1 VHTRIGDTTVG
12 ARINGEDRPLRTA
25 LINGDVVEILR
36 STIRKPVSNWDS
48 IAVTGKARSAIRR
61 LVRESQQ
68 EEFVTL
74 GKKLAGHALRRVG
87 LDPASVNLEDARTRL
102 NFETLDGLYA
112 AIGRGHLTGAGLAE
126 AAVPGFVRKSVLGEP
141 RLLIDGEH
149 AREFVRGSDLKAGI
163 ALHFMPCCSPL
174 PGDRIVGV
182 MIPDR
187 GVEVHTIDCDHL
199 AEHEANEDAWID
211 LAWTDE
217 AKRNGLALGRL
228 VLSCENTKGVFA
240 QVGRIISESDGN
252 ITNVRAQNR
261 REDFIDLLVDVE
273 VADAKHLSVIAA
285 SLRALPV
292 VVDVKRLRG

>member
-1 VHTRIGDTTVG
+1 MVG
-12 ARINGEDRPLRTA
+12 
-25 LINGDVVEILR
+25 V
-36 STIRKPVSNWDS
+36 
-48 IAVTGKARSAIRR
+48 
-61 LVRESQQ
+61 
-68 EEFVTL
+68 
-74 GKKLAGHALRRVG
+74 
-87 LDPASVNLEDARTRL
+87 
-102 NFETLDGLYA
+102 
-112 AIGRGHLTGAGLAE
+112 
-126 AAVPGFVRKSVLGEP
+126 
-141 RLLIDGEH
+141 
-149 AREFVRGSDLKAGI
+149 

-182 MIPDR
+182 HVPDR

-199 AEHEANEDAWID
+199 AEHDANEDQWID

-228 VLSCENTKGVFA
+228 VMSCENTKGVFA
-240 QVGRIISESDGN
+240 QVGKIISECDGN

-273 VADAKHLSVIAA
+273 VADSKHLNVIAA